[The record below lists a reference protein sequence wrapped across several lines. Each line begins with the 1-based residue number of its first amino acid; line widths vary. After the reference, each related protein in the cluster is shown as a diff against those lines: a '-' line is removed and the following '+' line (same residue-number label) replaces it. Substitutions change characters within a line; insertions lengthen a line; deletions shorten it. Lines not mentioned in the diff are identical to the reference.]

1 MRRRAFTLIE
11 LLVVIGIVAVLLAL
25 LVPTLTAA
33 REAARTTQCLGNLRQ
48 LAVAANAY
56 CAANDGSYPV
66 AQYNAGTV
74 SYGWDFTIATDAATG
89 RTTVQ
94 PGLMWAGEAGGANSA
109 AGQVQ
114 QCPSFAGSSNTRG
127 DPYTGYNYN
136 TSRIGHGEGEDP
148 VRPRPFI
155 LPPAR
160 VRDIRHPARC
170 ALFGDGQR
178 STGANKFMRSPYPV
192 PKMDHFPN
200 RSDGTQGFRH
210 RGATNVVF
218 CDAHAETRARRY
230 DQTSDP
236 TPPAPGTGFLSPDNS
251 LYTGE

>member
-11 LLVVIGIVAVLLAL
+11 LLVVVGIIAVLLAL

-33 REAARTTQCLGNLRQ
+33 REAARTTQCLGNLCQ

-56 CAANDGSYPV
+56 CAANDGSYPI
-66 AQYNAGTV
+66 ARYPAGLV
-74 SYGWDFTIATDAATG
+74 SYGWDFTVATEPATG
-89 RTTVQ
+89 RSTVE
-94 PGLMWAGEAGGANSA
+94 PGLLWAGQAGGANSA
-109 AGQVQ
+109 AGRVL
-114 QCPSFAGSSNTRG
+114 QCPSFAGSSSTRA

-136 TSRIGHGEGEDP
+136 TTRIGHGAGER
-148 VRPRPFI
+148 VVA
-155 LPPAR
+155 PAR

-178 STGANKFMRSPYPV
+178 STGANKFMRSPYVIPG
-192 PKMDHFPN
+192 MDEFPN
-200 RSDGTQGFRH
+200 RSEGTQGFRH
-210 RGATNVVF
+210 RGMTNVVF
-218 CDAHAETRARRY
+218 CDAHAETLSARY
-230 DQTSDP
+230 DRTSDP